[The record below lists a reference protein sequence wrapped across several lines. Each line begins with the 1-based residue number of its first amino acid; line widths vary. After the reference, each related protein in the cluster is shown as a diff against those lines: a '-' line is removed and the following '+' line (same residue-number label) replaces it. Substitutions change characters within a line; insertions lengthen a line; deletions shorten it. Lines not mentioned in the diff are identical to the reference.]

1 MHLDASNN
9 EIRTG
14 YETLSMLQQLDDAI
28 LDGNPLEDPNVSYT
42 SGSSFIQVSPYQ
54 FKRQWINKKAPQAD
68 ASSQNISCDKE
79 PSQSE
84 VQLAQ
89 TSKFNKQTC
98 AVPKNEQS
106 STLGAPD

>member
-14 YETLSMLQQLDDAI
+14 YSALAMLQQLDDAI
-28 LDGNPLEDPNVSYT
+28 LDGNPLEDPNVSFT
-42 SGSSFIQVSPYQ
+42 SGSSFIQVNPYQ
-54 FKRQWINKKAPQAD
+54 FKRQWINQKPPQTEL
-68 ASSQNISCDKE
+68 SGQQTPCDIE

-89 TSKFNKQTC
+89 TSGFNKQVC
-98 AVPKNEQS
+98 AVAKSEK
-106 STLGAPD
+106 